1 MTLDPKRILRR
12 LIPIILIGITGN
24 ILFTIYTS
32 EIGLFQLLSQFSIGY
47 LMLGLAL
54 AFFPWLCHIF
64 RLKIWCGFLG
74 NQLSNKDCLRIVIV
88 QDVGNSIT
96 PTAVGGTPIKYGLLL
111 QKGFSHAQTSIIITL
126 QILEDLV
133 FLFTS
138 LPLALYF
145 TGGFRNPMVIKIKDD
160 LLQYSTH
167 LFWVIPLLILL
178 VLAAGGLIRKSK
190 KERTDGKSWGYKLR
204 KTWLEFLVTAKFVIQ
219 KGKLRFLASASIMFI
234 EWTCRFSIPIALA
247 YGLGVEADFIQ
258 LFLLQWVIFFAM
270 LITPTPGATG
280 GAEAIFYYLF
290 IPFVP
295 GGLIGFLITG
305 WRFLSYYLVTLVG
318 AVILQTI
325 GVIDKE

>member
-1 MTLDPKRILRR
+1 MSFDLQRIFKR

-32 EIGLFQLLSQFSIGY
+32 ETGLFQLLSQFSIGY
-47 LMLGLAL
+47 LMLGVSF
-54 AFFPWLCHIF
+54 AFFPWLSHIV

-74 NQLSNKDCLRIVIV
+74 NQLSNKDCLRIAIV

-96 PTAVGGTPIKYGLLL
+96 PTAVGGTPIKYGLLV
-111 QKGFSHAQTSIIITL
+111 QKGFSHASAGMIITL
-126 QILEDLV
+126 QVLEDLV

-145 TGGFRNPMVIKIKDD
+145 TGGFQNPMIIKLNDD
-160 LLQYSTH
+160 LMQNRLH
-167 LFWVIPLLILL
+167 LLWAIPLLILL
-178 VLAAGGLIRKSK
+178 ILLVGRMMRKP
-190 KERTDGKSWGYKLR
+190 KSDLTGRSLKDRLR
-204 KTWLEFLVTAKFVIQ
+204 KTWIEFYQTGKLITQ
-219 KGKLRFLASASIMFI
+219 KGKLLFAVSASIMFL

-247 YGLGVEADFIQ
+247 YGLGIDADFIQ
-258 LFLLQWVIFFAM
+258 LFLLQWVIFFTM

-290 IPFVP
+290 IPFIP
-295 GGLIGFLITG
+295 GGLIGVLITG

-318 AVILQTI
+318 ALVLQFI
-325 GVIDKE
+325 GVMDKE